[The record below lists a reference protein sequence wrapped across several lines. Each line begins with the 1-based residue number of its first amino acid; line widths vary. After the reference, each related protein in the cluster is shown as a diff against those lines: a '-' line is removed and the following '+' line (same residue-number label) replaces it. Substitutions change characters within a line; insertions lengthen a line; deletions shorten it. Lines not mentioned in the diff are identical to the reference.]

1 MDRKLI
7 DYLPPVLA
15 GTKEMAAVM
24 AAEQP
29 EIEALWEA
37 LRVVLDA
44 GFVQTANSKAL
55 SRWERMIGIRP
66 KAADTME
73 TRRIRIL
80 TRMNERLPY
89 TMRVLHQMLAAICGP
104 DGYRVR
110 LFADKYTLWV
120 RVSLHHLESYEDVR
134 AMLSRVLPA
143 NLYLDLSPDYNI
155 YRDLLP
161 YTFRQLSGYTY
172 RQLQEDEN
180 LRRDR
185 I

>member
-1 MDRKLI
+1 MDRQLI

-15 GTKEMAAVM
+15 GTKEMAAIM
-24 AAEQP
+24 ASEQP
-29 EIEALWEA
+29 EVEALWDT

-44 GFVQTANSKAL
+44 GFVQTAGSKGL
-55 SRWERMIGIRP
+55 SRWEKIIGIRP
-66 KAADTME
+66 KGTDTLDV
-73 TRRIRIL
+73 RRIRII

-89 TMRVLHQMLAAICGP
+89 TMRVLCQMLTAICGP

-134 AMLSRVLPA
+134 SMLSRVLPA
-143 NLYLDLSPDYNI
+143 NIYLDLSPDYNI

-172 RQLQEDEN
+172 RQLREDES

>member
-15 GTKEMAAVM
+15 GTKEMAAIM

-29 EIEALWEA
+29 EVEALWDA

-66 KAADTME
+66 KAADTLE
-73 TRRIRIL
+73 IRRIRIL

-104 DGYRVR
+104 DGYTVR
-110 LFADKYTLWV
+110 LFADKYYLRV
-120 RVSLHHLESYEDVR
+120 RVALDQLASYEDVR
-134 AMLSRVLPA
+134 NMLRRVIPA
-143 NLYLDLSPDYNI
+143 NMQMDLAPDYNTHG
-155 YRDLLP
+155 DLGQ
-161 YTFRQLSGYTY
+161 YTHRRLANYSH
-172 RQLQEDEN
+172 RELREDVTLKGEAK
-180 LRRDR
+180 
-185 I
+185 